1 MINKNVKL
9 IIESNRI
16 AKGNKRVYNIDELV
30 RTRELN

>member
-16 AKGNKRVYNIDELV
+16 AKGKKRVYDIDVLV